1 MFIAFEDEPVLCPVK
16 TGQEHWDQFHTLV
29 RFHGCVHKTPGTH
42 TYRHWEMYNTGFLS
56 IWINRDD
63 YIKSHSAASTHVKHL
78 HSWWSRLSINTVSCD
93 ASQNNCNMI
102 LWPYHAVLT
111 STDIFSASSFSP
123 RSLCHAG
130 HEADGAS
137 GETGP
142 SEFPQDGKNRLLLFF
157 CFTSK
162 DPSTDPP
169 WWAVKCVCCCCRL
182 LEEGTTEVDLNQR
195 WTRGKPPWF

>member
-1 MFIAFEDEPVLCPVK
+1 MSIYFPVDMYINPAIRYWKSLK
-16 TGQEHWDQFHTLV
+16 ITLKSTWKVLEFDLEKCV
-29 RFHGCVHKTPGTH
+29 RT
-42 TYRHWEMYNTGFLS
+42 L
-56 IWINRDD
+56 
-63 YIKSHSAASTHVKHL
+63 
-78 HSWWSRLSINTVSCD
+78 
-93 ASQNNCNMI
+93 NMI

-130 HEADGAS
+130 HETDGAS

-142 SEFPQDGKNRLLLFF
+142 SEFPQDGKTGCCCCFF
-157 CFTSK
+157 FTSK
-162 DPSTDPP
+162 DQLTDPP
-169 WWAVKCVCCCCRL
+169 WWAVKCVCCCRL